1 MRKFVDF
8 VTDNPSKIIISI
20 FAIFFFFSYWTKDIT
35 IDPDIMRALP
45 KKIPERRYFDR
56 VTDILPGKETIFIAL
71 KMKESL
77 TIESINAVY
86 NLTKNL
92 EDIRGVERV
101 LSPTNANNIKGTEE
115 GFEISPNLNGLI
127 SSKEELEEFRTKFF
141 SDETMAELLLGKDR
155 KTFLT
160 MLTISKTADSK
171 KVTEHVIKV
180 SEEFEGKNPIIEKIF
195 FAGKPVATYFI
206 GKMIGPDMRKLFSIG
221 IALIFLIFFLYFKSL
236 RGVLIPL
243 FVVIFSVMVPLGT
256 LPLLGLPFSHSLEVM
271 PIIVMTIAVAYSIY
285 FLVSYYQNL
294 KIFTE
299 KKELVRFVLFS
310 LATPVLMSSLTD
322 MAGFLGLNGS
332 GVESLNELGIFTALG
347 IFSGLIVSILFIPS
361 VLILLKTPKNAKTKG
376 ELPGSKMAF
385 IGRKVVADRVPIL
398 IFFGIII
405 ILMFYG
411 ISKLDFET
419 TTVGNLPK
427 DHPLR
432 ESDRVINTQFSGST
446 ILDIVIEGK
455 EENTIKNIEVLSAI
469 NDLISYAKNLP
480 YVGGARGFSDIVRKM
495 NQVMHGN
502 NKNYYR
508 IPHKEEIEFYY
519 DDGVEKTTKINGQEL
534 ASQLI
539 QLYEMSASP
548 EDLASMVDTEYKM
561 TKISIFLKNDRR
573 TVLKETERKIKE
585 FAEKKFKD
593 LPVEIQTTGM
603 VKLFIAIND
612 RVVRGQFLSILIALS
627 IVFLITSLMFRSIIL
642 GFYSIIPLF
651 FSIIFNFGMMGL
663 LKIKVSLETMVVSS
677 IAIGVG
683 VDYAIQ
689 FIYSLRE
696 KIRTGLKM
704 EEAIPLVFSERGI
717 AIFLN
722 AIVVAL
728 GFFTLYF
735 SSLKQISNMGYLM
748 AQAMITAC
756 LGALIILPAI
766 FLQFKI
772 RFLRRAQ

>member
-1 MRKFVDF
+1 MRKFVEF
-8 VTDNPSKIIISI
+8 IISNPIKIILSI
-20 FAIFFFFSYWTKDIT
+20 FAIFLFFAYWTKDIT
-35 IDPDIMRALP
+35 VDTDIMRALP
-45 KKIPERRYFDR
+45 KRIPERRYFDKI
-56 VTDILPGKETIFIAL
+56 TDIFPGKETIFIAL
-71 KMKESL
+71 EMKESFAV
-77 TIESINAVY
+77 ESINSIY
-86 NLTKNL
+86 NFTKNL

-115 GFEISPNLNGLI
+115 GFEISPNLSGPI

-141 SDETMAELLLGKDR
+141 SDESMADLLLGKDR
-155 KTFLT
+155 KTFLV
-160 MLTISKTADSK
+160 MLAISKTADSK

-180 SEEFEGKNPIIEKIF
+180 CEEFKDKNPIIEKIF

-206 GKMIGPDMRKLFSIG
+206 GKMIGPDISKLFSIG
-221 IALIFLIFFLYFKSL
+221 IVLIFLIFFLYFRSL

-243 FVVIFSVMVPLGT
+243 FVVIFSVTIPLGT
-256 LPLLGLPFSHSLEVM
+256 LPLLGFPFSHSLEIM

-285 FLVSYYQNL
+285 FLVSYYRNL
-294 KIFTE
+294 KVFTE
-299 KKELVRFVLFS
+299 KRELVRFVLFS
-310 LATPVLMSSLTD
+310 FTTPVLMSSLTD

-347 IFSGLIVSILFIPS
+347 IFAGLIVSILFIPS
-361 VLILLKTPKNAKTKG
+361 VLLLLRAPKNAKNQG
-376 ELPGSKMAF
+376 EWFGSKMAF
-385 IGRKVVADRVPIL
+385 IGRKVVANRIPIL
-398 IFFGIII
+398 IIFAIII
-405 ILMFYG
+405 ILMIYG

-419 TTVGNLPK
+419 TTVANLPK
-427 DHPLR
+427 NHPLR
-432 ESDRVINTQFSGST
+432 ESDRIINTQFSGST

-502 NKNYYR
+502 SKDYYR
-508 IPHKEEIEFYY
+508 IPDKEEIEFYY
-519 DDGVEKTTKINGQEL
+519 EDGVEKTARINGQEL

-548 EDLASMVDTEYKM
+548 EDLSSMIDTEYKM
-561 TKISIFLKNDRR
+561 TKISIFLKTDRR
-573 TVLKETERKIKE
+573 TVLKETERKIIE
-585 FAEKKFKD
+585 FAKKRFKD
-593 LPVEIQTTGM
+593 LPVEIQTSGM
-603 VKLFIAIND
+603 AKLFIAIND
-612 RVVRGQFLSILIALS
+612 RVVRGQALSILIALS
-627 IVFLITSLMFRSIIL
+627 IVFLITSLMFRAIIL

-651 FSIIFNFGMMGL
+651 FSIIFNFGMMGI

-677 IAIGVG
+677 ISIGVG

-696 KIRTGLKM
+696 KIREGLKM
-704 EEAIPLVFSERGI
+704 EEAIPIAFSERGT

-735 SSLKQISNMGYLM
+735 SSLRQISNMGYLM

-766 FLQFKI
+766 FLQFNIKFG
-772 RFLRRAQ
+772 RTK

>member
-1 MRKFVDF
+1 MKKLTDF
-8 VTDNPSKIIISI
+8 IINNPIKIIVII
-20 FAIFFFFSYWTKDIT
+20 LAIFFFFASWTKNIT

-45 KKIPERRYFDR
+45 KRIPERRYFDKI
-56 VTDILPGKETIFIAL
+56 TDIFPGKEAIFIAL
-71 KMKESL
+71 KIKEPFS
-77 TIESINAVY
+77 IESINSIY
-86 NLTKNL
+86 YFTKEL
-92 EDIRGVERV
+92 EEIKGIWKV

-115 GFEISPNLNGLI
+115 GLEISPNLSVPI
-127 SSKEELEEFRTKFF
+127 TTKDELDEFKGKFL
-141 SDETMAELLLGKDR
+141 SDELMSELLLSKDKR
-155 KTFLT
+155 IFLI

-171 KVTEHVIKV
+171 KVTQEVIK
-180 SEEFEGKNPIIEKIF
+180 SAEEFKNKNQIIEELL
-195 FAGKPVATYFI
+195 FAGKPVTTYFI
-206 GKMIGPDMRKLFSIG
+206 GKMIGPDMGKLFSIG
-221 IALIFLIFFLYFKSL
+221 IVLIFAIFFLYFRSL

-243 FVVIFSVMVPLGT
+243 FVVIFSVTIPVGT
-256 LPLLGLPFSHSLEVM
+256 LPLLGIPFSHTLEIM

-285 FLVSYYQNL
+285 FLTSYYQNS
-294 KIFTE
+294 KIITE
-299 KKELVRFVLFS
+299 KRDLVRFVIFS
-310 LATPVLMSSLTD
+310 LSTPILMSSLTD

-347 IFSGLIVSILFIPS
+347 IFAGLIVSILFIPS
-361 VLILLKTPKNAKTKG
+361 FLLFLKAPKNAKTLG
-376 ELPGSKMAF
+376 EWSERTMAF
-385 IGRKVVADRVPIL
+385 IGRKIVANRTPIL
-398 IFFGIII
+398 IIFVIII
-405 ILMFYG
+405 IFMFYG

-419 TTVGNLPK
+419 TTIGNLPK
-427 DHPLR
+427 NHPLR
-432 ESDRVINTQFSGST
+432 ESDRIINTQFSGST

-455 EENTIKNIEVLSAI
+455 EGNTIKDIKVLSAI
-469 NDLISYAKNLP
+469 HDLISYAKSLP
-480 YVGGARGFSDIVRKM
+480 CVGGARGFPDVVGKM

-508 IPHKEEIEFYY
+508 IPAKEEIEFYY
-519 DDGVEKTTKINGQEL
+519 EDGIEKAAKINGQEL

-561 TKISIFLKNDRR
+561 TKISIFLKTDRR

-585 FAEKKFKD
+585 FAKKRFED
-593 LPVEIQTTGM
+593 LPVEIQSTGM
-603 VKLFIAIND
+603 AKLFIAIND
-612 RVVRGQFLSILIALS
+612 RVVRGQSLSILIAFS
-627 IVFLITSLMFRSIIL
+627 IVFLITSIMFRSVIL
-642 GFYSIIPLF
+642 GLYSIAPLF

-677 IAIGVG
+677 ISIGVG

-704 EEAIPLVFSERGI
+704 NEAIPLVFSERGI

-722 AIVVAL
+722 AIVTAI

-735 SSLKQISNMGYLM
+735 SSLRQISNMGYLM

-756 LGALIILPAI
+756 LGALIILPVI
-766 FLQFKI
+766 FLQFNI
-772 RFLRRAQ
+772 RFLGRTQ